1 VLEDEGNRLY
11 HRFLDIAGMAPRDKR
26 IRLPLALTPAIAKRI
41 ERTESQWASLIVEIS
56 GHHIDAR
63 LVAGKPAENE
73 PKATKAFVGR
83 DFGYVN
89 TVSLSVAVSDTL
101 VDIDVFRGEIAKMEA
116 KELVRQFIESHALP
130 TDVKIVERIRFEG
143 RHFLERVA
151 VHADRIDRLKS
162 EIDQSYLELDAL
174 KLTLI
179 SEMGLS
185 PEDRLTPAMKKPH
198 PAVRQF
204 FIRLARI
211 NEMKQVRRNLQSISQ
226 DCSAEKGVVRFAL
239 KC

>member
-1 VLEDEGNRLY
+1 
-11 HRFLDIAGMAPRDKR
+11 
-26 IRLPLALTPAIAKRI
+26 
-41 ERTESQWASLIVEIS
+41 
-56 GHHIDAR
+56 
-63 LVAGKPAENE
+63 
-73 PKATKAFVGR
+73 
-83 DFGYVN
+83 
-89 TVSLSVAVSDTL
+89 
-101 VDIDVFRGEIAKMEA
+101 
-116 KELVRQFIESHALP
+116 
-130 TDVKIVERIRFEG
+130 VERIRFEG

-211 NEMKQVRRNLQSISQ
+211 NEMKQVRRNLYT
-226 DCSAEKGVVRFAL
+226 ANLF
-239 KC
+239 